1 MADEEVKEKKAEE
14 GAEEKPKSSLPVVI
28 GIIVGVLVLQ
38 AVLMFVFMGMTTPK
52 DPEKEK
58 AKAVADSLKQLETS
72 KTTVGTI
79 LEESIEAVV
88 NIAGT
93 DGGRFLKINVVA
105 EYDAD
110 RYPDLPLELLKR
122 KAIFKNML
130 LEQTGAM
137 SLEELKEADSK
148 LQIRKEFKKKVNAIL
163 PPEAGEI
170 SNIYI
175 NEFIIQ

>member
-1 MADEEVKEKKAEE
+1 
-14 GAEEKPKSSLPVVI
+14 
-28 GIIVGVLVLQ
+28 
-38 AVLMFVFMGMTTPK
+38 MFVFMGMTTPK

-58 AKAVADSLKQLETS
+58 AQAVADSLKQLEAS
-72 KTTVGTI
+72 KTSVGTI
-79 LEESIEAVV
+79 IDDPLEAVV

-93 DGGRFLKINVVA
+93 DGGRFLKINVVC

-110 RYPDLPLELLKR
+110 RYPDLPIELLKR
-122 KAIFKNML
+122 KAVFKDML
-130 LEQTGAM
+130 IEQTGAM
-137 SLEELKEADSK
+137 SLDELKEPDSK
-148 LQIRKEFKKKVNAIL
+148 LQIRKEFKKKVNAML